1 MFCQKC
7 GASLGDTVAACIN
20 CNTPVLQAPAGAASS
35 ALAGTVKSTSKDAAA
50 AFKSLAGNP
59 VGGLQPAFE
68 ALGEAKAMRTGV
80 AFGIFSL
87 ACFLLGGYLLLPR
100 FLREDVFEFLEFQGV
115 VKALMFAAVPFVGL
129 AAGSLAVR
137 KVFGGQGKLAGDCF
151 IAGAALLPAS
161 VGMVLGGI
169 VGLENY
175 QMIAVLTVFAL
186 CIGVLMLFAGYTRI
200 SRLSDRAAAIGVPVV
215 VTVTVW
221 LAKVLGNSVMSGSA
235 GGPGDFNF

>member
-7 GASLGDTVAACIN
+7 GASLGDTVAACMN
-20 CNTPVLQAPAGAASS
+20 CNTPVLQAPAAAAPS
-35 ALAGTVKSTSKDAAA
+35 ALAGTVKSTSKDAAS
-50 AFKSLAGNP
+50 AFKTLAGNP
-59 VGGLQPAFE
+59 VGGLQPSFA

-80 AFGIFSL
+80 AFGAFSL
-87 ACFLLGGYLLLPR
+87 ACFLFGGYLLMPP
-100 FLREDVFEFLEFQGV
+100 FFREDIFEFLGFGGV
-115 VKALMFAAVPFVGL
+115 LKALMFAAVPFVGL

-137 KVFGGQGKLAGDCF
+137 KAFGGQGKLAGDCF

-175 QMIAVLTVFAL
+175 QVIAILTVFAL
-186 CIGVLMLFAGYTRI
+186 CTGVLMLFGGYTRL
-200 SRLSDRAAAIGVPVV
+200 SKLSDRAAAIGVPVV

-221 LAKVLGNSVMSGSA
+221 LAKVLGNSVMTGSM
-235 GGPGDFNF
+235 GGPGDFPY